1 LFRNDRFLAYFCRA
15 PEIDYAR
22 LERAFKA
29 NLRRFEAVARAA
41 TAEKLEKLFLDG
53 AQPRLMLM
61 LMSGFL
67 ETVAKTEAD
76 LRPELSAEPVI
87 LALLK
92 SVVDEL
98 DGALRRGQGW
108 RGG

>member
-1 LFRNDRFLAYFCRA
+1 
-15 PEIDYAR
+15 
-22 LERAFKA
+22 
-29 NLRRFEAVARAA
+29 
-41 TAEKLEKLFLDG
+41 
-53 AQPRLMLM
+53 MLM